1 MNRELEIKISGTGGQ
16 GVVVAGEIL
25 CKGVVLKNYNAS
37 VIPSYGSQV
46 KGGCVEVQIIISKDF
61 ISAPFISKLDI
72 LCALSQ
78 IGYDNNLNLIKD
90 DTTIFYDNI
99 LVKEIKN
106 IGKNIPI
113 PATKYCLENFNTT
126 LPVNLFFV
134 GVLSGFLKDYLD
146 IYNLEKI
153 LEEDKKLFSEINLK
167 ALKAGYLYLKEKEV
181 L

>member
-1 MNRELEIKISGTGGQ
+1 MFRDWEIKISGTGGQ

-25 CKGVVLKNYNAS
+25 CRGIVLKNYNAS

-61 ISAPFISKLDI
+61 IPAPFVSELNI

-90 DTTIFYDNI
+90 ETIVFYDDI

-113 PATKYCLENFNTT
+113 PAAKYCLENFNTT

-134 GVLSGFLKDYLD
+134 GVLAGFLKDYLE
-146 IYNLEKI
+146 ISHLEKI

-167 ALKAGYLYLKEKEV
+167 TLKAGYLYFKEKEV